1 MKTKKIISAMV
12 QCISN
17 KSCIG
22 CIYEYDDNC
31 HKAIMEDAKN
41 RLMDYVAEIDGLKK
55 NVEALRK
62 ELAGSGNRGGGGS
75 GAETAPGEETRRGA
89 AEEEFTARG
98 GGGSGSGFVSGND
111 GLCCGGDG
119 MSNELFNEFLKEMG
133 IEPVEFPEESKLY
146 LYEQSALVDEFIKK
160 YLAISDKYGRD
171 RNRDVWC
178 MADTLKEFDYE
189 NTEIE

>member
-55 NVEALRK
+55 NVEKLKK
-62 ELAGSGNRGGGGS
+62 ELAER
-75 GAETAPGEETRRGA
+75 ETAPGWISVEERMPEEGQRCFIDVDGGLWISVFNKGTFGNKDANHWMPVPKPPEQTKKVKTYADVYWERMKTAFPNLDIIIGRIPAFCRSELFEEDIECEGIGGYCKECWEQPY
-89 AEEEFTARG
+89 EEEE
-98 GGGSGSGFVSGND
+98 GGS
-111 GLCCGGDG
+111 
-119 MSNELFNEFLKEMG
+119 E
-133 IEPVEFPEESKLY
+133 
-146 LYEQSALVDEFIKK
+146 
-160 YLAISDKYGRD
+160 
-171 RNRDVWC
+171 
-178 MADTLKEFDYE
+178 
-189 NTEIE
+189 